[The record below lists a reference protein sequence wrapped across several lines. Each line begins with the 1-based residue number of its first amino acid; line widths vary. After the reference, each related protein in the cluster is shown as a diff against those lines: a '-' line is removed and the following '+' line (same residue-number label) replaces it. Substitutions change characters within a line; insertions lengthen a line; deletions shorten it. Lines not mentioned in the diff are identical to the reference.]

1 MRAFPAMHFSMR
13 KKVITSVAIVLT
25 LVSISIL
32 ESFWIYTRPVWVVDT
47 QISKNLL
54 DHLPA
59 KNKKIVELIE
69 TRGKALA
76 PTYRDAV
83 CTEFVI
89 NVIDNLDSLTKTEK
103 NDIRIIT
110 EEELG
115 YLIEIE
121 SPVIKGIQTALV
133 KGDKGIAVNE
143 SEVIPGD
150 FVQFWNVFRGMG
162 RGHCGVVLDID
173 HNKTITLYSSH
184 PLTNGYGKQEYLW
197 PDKLYF
203 VRLK

>member
-1 MRAFPAMHFSMR
+1 MR
-13 KKVITSVAIVLT
+13 KKVIVGIAIALT
-25 LVSISIL
+25 LAGISIL
-32 ESFWIYTRPVWVVDT
+32 GGYWIRTQPVWVVDT

-59 KNKKIVELIE
+59 KNKKIIELIE
-69 TRGKALA
+69 SRGKELA
-76 PTYRDAV
+76 PTYREAV

-103 NDIRIIT
+103 NGIRIIT
-110 EEELG
+110 TEELG
-115 YLIEIE
+115 YLIATE

-133 KGDKGIAVNE
+133 NGDKGILVEE

-150 FVQFWNVFRGMG
+150 FVQFWNVYQGRE
-162 RGHCGVVLDID
+162 RGHCGIVLDID

-184 PLTNGYGKQEYLW
+184 PLTDGYGKQEYLW
-197 PDKLYF
+197 PDKLFF

>member
-1 MRAFPAMHFSMR
+1 MR
-13 KKVITSVAIVLT
+13 KKVIICITLALT
-25 LVSISIL
+25 LAGISI
-32 ESFWIYTRPVWVVDT
+32 FGICWINTQRVWVVDK
-47 QISKNLL
+47 QISRNLL
-54 DHLPA
+54 NHLPR
-59 KNKKIVELIE
+59 KNKQIIELIE
-69 TRGKALA
+69 RRGKDFA
-76 PTYRDAV
+76 PTYRGAV

-110 EEELG
+110 TEELG
-115 YLIEIE
+115 YLIATE

-133 KGDKGIAVNE
+133 NGNKGIVVQE

-150 FVQFWNVFRGMG
+150 FVQFWNVHQGRE

-173 HNKTITLYSSH
+173 HHKTITLYSSH
-184 PLTNGYGKQEYLW
+184 PLTEGYGKQEYLW
-197 PDKLYF
+197 PDKLFF

>member
-1 MRAFPAMHFSMR
+1 MR
-13 KKVITSVAIVLT
+13 KKVIVCIAIVLT
-25 LVSISIL
+25 LAGISIVG
-32 ESFWIYTRPVWVVDT
+32 SYWIITQPVWVVDK

-54 DHLPA
+54 DHLPT
-59 KNKKIVELIE
+59 KNKKIIELIE
-69 TRGKALA
+69 TRGKELA
-76 PTYRDAV
+76 PTYREAV

-110 EEELG
+110 TEELG
-115 YLIEIE
+115 YLIATE

-133 KGDKGIAVNE
+133 NGDKGIAVEEN
-143 SEVIPGD
+143 EVIPGD
-150 FVQFWNVFRGMG
+150 FVQFWNVHQGRE

-184 PLTNGYGKQEYLW
+184 PLTDGYGKQEYLW
-197 PDKLYF
+197 PDKLFF
-203 VRLK
+203 VRLR